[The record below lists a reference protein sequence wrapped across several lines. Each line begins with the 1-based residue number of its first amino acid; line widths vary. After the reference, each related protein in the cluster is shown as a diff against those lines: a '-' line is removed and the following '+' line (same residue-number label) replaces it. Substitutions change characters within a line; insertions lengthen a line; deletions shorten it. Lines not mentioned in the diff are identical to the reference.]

1 MAEGAKF
8 DHILLGARGTTA
20 SGTCFVSD
28 AGITWKK
35 DGVRERFPKA
45 SNIVL
50 FFLPMPNFSVMLCL
64 L

>member
-20 SGTCFVSD
+20 AGSLNVSD

-35 DGVRERFPKA
+35 DGVRVNRPHIQL
-45 SNIVL
+45 STR
-50 FFLPMPNFSVMLCL
+50 
-64 L
+64 

>member
-20 SGTCFVSD
+20 AGSLNVSD

-35 DGVRERFPKA
+35 DGVRGYPLHM
-45 SNIVL
+45 SC
-50 FFLPMPNFSVMLCL
+50 SVR
-64 L
+64 